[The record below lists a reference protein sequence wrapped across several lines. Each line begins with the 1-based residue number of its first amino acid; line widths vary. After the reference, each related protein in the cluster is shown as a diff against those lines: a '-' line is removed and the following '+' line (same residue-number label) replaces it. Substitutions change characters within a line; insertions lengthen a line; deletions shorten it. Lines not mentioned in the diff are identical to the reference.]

1 MAENIPRLWFRIYCA
16 NWIAFAAWWEAVF
29 PPTKTR
35 SGVVLPFR
43 RRA

>member
-1 MAENIPRLWFRIYCA
+1 MSENLPRLWLRVYCA

-29 PPTKTR
+29 PPVKT
-35 SGVVLPFR
+35 GANVLRFR